1 MGEGESKPAKPTGP
15 PPPDMMEVLIG
26 MKMKAKM
33 FEKSASK
40 ALKEKQKY
48 YELAKK
54 QMKSGNE
61 DGAQMYLELAQQ
73 KQAENTQFMRMNI
86 RLQTLAVQIKSKQ
99 NSVDMVNNLNSIT
112 PILEM
117 QSTNM
122 PIEQM
127 YMKLESFNTAYD
139 DLTIK
144 GNILDAGMEKTL
156 GEKGGY
162 KDVNNM
168 MQGLKAEVAME
179 DGVSPDFN
187 VNANANAEQTQNKT
201 PANNDFYND
210 LKNL

>member
-48 YELAKK
+48 YDMAKK

-61 DGAQMYLELAQQ
+61 EGAQMYLELAQQ

-179 DGVSPDFN
+179 DGVTPDFN

>member
-1 MGEGESKPAKPTGP
+1 MGEGESKPAKPVGP

-40 ALKEKQKY
+40 ALKEKGKY
-48 YELAKK
+48 YDMAKK
-54 QMKSGNE
+54 QLKAGNE
-61 DGAQMYLELAQQ
+61 EGAQMYLELAQQ

-127 YMKLESFNTAYD
+127 YTKLESFNTAYD

-144 GNILDAGMEKTL
+144 GNILDQGMEKTL

-162 KDVNNM
+162 TNVNNM
-168 MQGLKAEVAME
+168 MQGLKAEVAM
-179 DGVSPDFN
+179 DQGLDPQFA
-187 VNANANAEQTQNKT
+187 VNTNQNAQQDTS
-201 PANNDFYND
+201 ANNDFYAD

>member
-48 YELAKK
+48 YDMAKK

-61 DGAQMYLELAQQ
+61 EGAQMYLELAQQ

>member
-1 MGEGESKPAKPTGP
+1 
-15 PPPDMMEVLIG
+15 
-26 MKMKAKM
+26 
-33 FEKSASK
+33 
-40 ALKEKQKY
+40 
-48 YELAKK
+48 
-54 QMKSGNE
+54 
-61 DGAQMYLELAQQ
+61 
-73 KQAENTQFMRMNI
+73 
-86 RLQTLAVQIKSKQ
+86 
-99 NSVDMVNNLNSIT
+99 
-112 PILEM
+112 M

-179 DGVSPDFN
+179 DGIQPDFN
-187 VNANANAEQTQNKT
+187 VNANAQAEQTQNKT

>member
-1 MGEGESKPAKPTGP
+1 MGEGESKPAKPVGP

-48 YELAKK
+48 YDMAKK

-61 DGAQMYLELAQQ
+61 EGAQMYLELAQQ

-179 DGVSPDFN
+179 DGVQPDFN
-187 VNANANAEQTQNKT
+187 INANAQAEQTQNKT
-201 PANNDFYND
+201 AANNDFYND